1 MMHYLTRLL
10 FEKLLVWMHQSII
23 KDRFPQESKMNRNRN
38 RSTIEA
44 VQTYRIEKHHVH
56 FFSYIRTEFYK
67 SLYTLM
73 F

>member
-1 MMHYLTRLL
+1 
-10 FEKLLVWMHQSII
+10 
-23 KDRFPQESKMNRNRN
+23 MNRNRN

-44 VQTYRIEKHHVH
+44 VQTYRIEKHHVQ

-73 F
+73 FWSLSIIWLSSLSITLLRTNNKDLHY